1 MTTIILTQYSGSILG
16 PIARVLGWIMNWIYL
31 FLANVFGI
39 ENIGLTII
47 GLTILIYMCML
58 PLTIKQQKFSK
69 LQQKMQPEIKAIQE
83 KYKGRR
89 DQESQMAMNEETQA
103 LYAKYGI
110 SPTGTC
116 LPMLLQLPVF
126 FALYRVIYNVPA
138 YVSGVKA
145 AFDGVVDGI
154 IHTAGY
160 QGIMENFLE
169 SFKLTQQIGADFNS
183 TNLEA
188 VKNFIV
194 DSIYKMPT
202 AGWSALRDAFPG
214 LHDVINSTEVQ
225 LNHMNTFL
233 GLNISD
239 SPVAIMMSSFKEHS
253 YLFVILALFIPF
265 ASYASQMLNVKL
277 MPQAETDPDSQMAKQ
292 MKMMNYTMP
301 LFSMVLCFTVPVGLG
316 IYWIFSSLTR
326 CVQQYFVN
334 KHIQNL
340 DLDEVIAK
348 NVAKRKKKLEKMGIS
363 ENQIR
368 NAAKM
373 STKSN
378 VQLTSSMSN
387 AERDAKVQKA
397 YEYRKTANPN
407 SLTAK
412 ANLVKD
418 FNERNNK

>member
-1 MTTIILTQYSGSILG
+1 MSTIILTQYSGSILG
-16 PIARVLGWIMNWIYL
+16 PIAKVLGWIMNWIYL

-39 ENIGLTII
+39 ENIGITII
-47 GLTILIYMCML
+47 VLTILIYMCML

-69 LQQKMQPEIKAIQE
+69 LQQKMQPEIKAVQE
-83 KYKGRR
+83 KYKGKR

-116 LPMLLQLPVF
+116 LPLLLQMPVF
-126 FALYRVIYNVPA
+126 LALYRVIYNVPA
-138 YVSGVKA
+138 YVSSVKA
-145 AFDGVVDGI
+145 TFDGVVDGI
-154 IHTAGY
+154 IHTAGF
-160 QGIMENFLE
+160 QGIMEKFLE
-169 SFKLTQQIGADFNS
+169 SLNLTQQIRADFNNEDMS
-183 TNLEA
+183 V

-202 AGWSALRDAFPG
+202 SGWEKLSDSFPKLQNVIESTRD
-214 LHDVINSTEVQ
+214 Q
-225 LNHMNTFL
+225 LNHMNAFL

-239 SPVAIMMSSFKEHS
+239 SPLTIISNSFKEKS
-253 YLFVILALFIPF
+253 YLLVLLAFLIPLV
-265 ASYASQMLNVKL
+265 SYASQMANIKL
-277 MPQAETDPDSQMAKQ
+277 MPQADTDPDNPMAKQ
-292 MKMMNYTMP
+292 MKAMNYTMP
-301 LFSMVLCFTVPVGLG
+301 LISVGITFTVPVGLG

-326 CVQQYFVN
+326 GVQQYFVN
-334 KHIQNL
+334 KHIRNL
-340 DLDEVIAK
+340 DLDEMIAK
-348 NVAKRKKKLEKMGIS
+348 NVEKRKKKLEKMGIS

-368 NAAKM
+368 SAAKL

-378 VQLTSSMSN
+378 AQLSATMSK
-387 AERDAKVQKA
+387 AERDSKIEKA

>member
-16 PIARVLGWIMNWIYL
+16 PVARILGWIMNWIYL
-31 FLANVFGI
+31 FLANVFRI
-39 ENIGLTII
+39 ENIGITII
-47 GLTILIYMCML
+47 VLTILIYMCML

-69 LQQKMQPEIKAIQE
+69 LQQKMQPEVKAIQE
-83 KYKGRR
+83 KYKGKR
-89 DQESQMAMNEETQA
+89 DQESQLAMNEETQA

-116 LPMLLQLPVF
+116 LPFLLQMPVF
-126 FALYRVIYNVPA
+126 LALYRVIYNVPA
-138 YVSGVKA
+138 YVSSVKA

-160 QGIMENFLE
+160 QGIMEKFLE
-169 SFKLTQQIGADFNS
+169 SMNLTQQIKADFNNPDLS
-183 TNLEA
+183 T

-202 AGWSALRDAFPG
+202 SGWETLSDSFPN
-214 LHDVINSTEVQ
+214 LHDVIFSTREQ
-225 LNHMNTFL
+225 LNHMNAFL
-233 GLNISD
+233 GMNISD
-239 SPVAIMMSSFKEHS
+239 V
-253 YLFVILALFIPF
+253 
-265 ASYASQMLNVKL
+265 SQIINIKL
-277 MPQAETDPDSQMAKQ
+277 MPQADTDNPMAKQ
-292 MKMMNYTMP
+292 MKTMNYTMP
-301 LFSMVLCFTVPVGLG
+301 LISVGITFTVPVGLG

-326 CVQQYFVN
+326 GVQQYFVN

-348 NVAKRKKKLEKMGIS
+348 NVEKRKKKLEKMGIN

-378 VQLTSSMSN
+378 VQLSATMSK
-387 AERDAKVQKA
+387 AERDSKIEKA

>member
-16 PIARVLGWIMNWIYL
+16 PIAKVLGWIMNWIYL
-31 FLANVFGI
+31 FLSNVFGI

-47 GLTILIYMCML
+47 GLTVIIYMCML
-58 PLTIKQQKFSK
+58 PLTVKQQKFSK
-69 LQQKMQPEIKAIQE
+69 LQQKMQPEIKAIQD

-89 DQESQMAMNEETQA
+89 DQETQLAMNEETQA

-116 LPMLLQLPVF
+116 LPLLLQMPVF

-138 YVSGVKA
+138 YVSGVKE

-154 IHTAGY
+154 VNTPGF
-160 QGIMENFLE
+160 QGIMEKFLE

-183 TNLEA
+183 TDLSA
-188 VKNFIV
+188 VRNFIV
-194 DSIYKMPT
+194 DSVYKMPT
-202 AGWSALRDAFPG
+202 TGWDGLRDSFPG
-214 LHDVINSTEVQ
+214 LTEVINSTEVQ

-239 SPVAIMMSSFKEHS
+239 SPLSIITSSFQSHS
-253 YLFVILALFIPF
+253 YLLVVAALLIPLV
-265 ASYASQMLNVKL
+265 SYASQMMNIKL
-277 MPQAETDPDSQMAKQ
+277 MPPADTDPDNPMARQ
-292 MKMMNYTMP
+292 MKTMNYTMP
-301 LFSMVLCFTVPVGLG
+301 LISTFICFTVPVGLG

-326 CVQQYFVN
+326 SVQQYFVN

-348 NVAKRKKKLEKMGIS
+348 NVEKRKKKLEKMGIS

-368 NAAKM
+368 NAA
-373 STKSN
+373 SLRTKGN
-378 VQLTSSMSN
+378 VQLSSSMSK
-387 AERDAKVQKA
+387 AERDAKVEQA
-397 YEYRKTANPN
+397 YTYRKTANPN

-412 ANLVKD
+412 ANLVKE

>member
-1 MTTIILTQYSGSILG
+1 MSTIILTQYSGSILG
-16 PIARVLGWIMNWIYL
+16 PIAKVLGWIMNWIYL

-39 ENIGLTII
+39 ENIGITII
-47 GLTILIYMCML
+47 VLTILIYMCML

-83 KYKGRR
+83 RYKGKK
-89 DQESQMAMNEETQA
+89 DQESQLAMNEETQA

-116 LPMLLQLPVF
+116 LPFLLQMPVF
-126 FALYRVIYNVPA
+126 LALYRVIYNVPA

-154 IHTAGY
+154 INTAGF
-160 QGIMENFLE
+160 QGIMEKFLE
-169 SFKLTQQIGADFNS
+169 TMNLTQQIKADFNS
-183 TNLEA
+183 TDLSA

-202 AGWSALRDAFPG
+202 SGWKTLSDSFPNLQNVIQSTRD
-214 LHDVINSTEVQ
+214 Q
-225 LNHMNTFL
+225 LNHMNAFL

-239 SPVAIMMSSFKEHS
+239 SPLTIITNSFKEKS
-253 YLFVILALFIPF
+253 YLFVILAFLIPVV
-265 ASYASQMLNVKL
+265 SYASQMLNIKL
-277 MPQAETDPDSQMAKQ
+277 MPQADSDPDNPMAKQ
-292 MKMMNYTMP
+292 MKTMNYTMP
-301 LFSMVLCFTVPVGLG
+301 LVSVGITFTVPVGLG

-326 CVQQYFVN
+326 GVQQYFVN

-340 DLDEVIAK
+340 DLDEMIAK
-348 NVAKRKKKLEKMGIS
+348 NQEKRKKKLEKMGIN

-368 NAAKM
+368 NAAKL

-378 VQLTSSMSN
+378 AQLSATMTK
-387 AERDAKVQKA
+387 AERDAKIEKA

>member
-1 MTTIILTQYSGSILG
+1 MSTIILTQYSGSILG
-16 PIARVLGWIMNWIYL
+16 PIAKVLGWIMNWIYL

-39 ENIGLTII
+39 ENIGITII
-47 GLTILIYMCML
+47 VLTILIYMCML

-83 KYKGRR
+83 RYKGKK
-89 DQESQMAMNEETQA
+89 DQESQLAMNEETQA

-116 LPMLLQLPVF
+116 LPFLLQIPVF
-126 FALYRVIYNVPA
+126 LALYRVIYNVPA

-154 IHTAGY
+154 INTAGF
-160 QGIMENFLE
+160 QGIMEKFLE
-169 SFKLTQQIGADFNS
+169 TMNLTQQIKADFNS
-183 TNLEA
+183 TDLSA

-202 AGWSALRDAFPG
+202 SGWKTLSDSFPNLQNVIQSTRD
-214 LHDVINSTEVQ
+214 Q
-225 LNHMNTFL
+225 LNHMNAFL

-239 SPVAIMMSSFKEHS
+239 SPLTIITNSFKEKS
-253 YLFVILALFIPF
+253 YLFVILAFLIPVV
-265 ASYASQMLNVKL
+265 SYASQMLNIKL
-277 MPQAETDPDSQMAKQ
+277 MPQADSDPDNPMAKQ
-292 MKMMNYTMP
+292 MKTMNYTMP
-301 LFSMVLCFTVPVGLG
+301 LVSVGITFTVPVGLG

-326 CVQQYFVN
+326 GVQQYFVN

-340 DLDEVIAK
+340 DLDEMIAK
-348 NVAKRKKKLEKMGIS
+348 NQEKRKKKLEKMGIN

-368 NAAKM
+368 NAAKL

-378 VQLTSSMSN
+378 AQLSATMTK
-387 AERDAKVQKA
+387 AERDAKIEKA

>member
-16 PIARVLGWIMNWIYL
+16 PIAKVLGWIMNWIYL
-31 FLANVFGI
+31 FLENVFGI

-47 GLTILIYMCML
+47 GLTVLIYMCML

-83 KYKGRR
+83 KYKGHR

-103 LYAKYGI
+103 LYARYGI
-110 SPTGTC
+110 SPTGSC
-116 LPMLLQLPVF
+116 LPLLLQMPVF

-138 YVSGVKA
+138 YVSSVKD
-145 AFDGVVDGI
+145 AFGGIVDGI
-154 IHTAGY
+154 TSTGGF
-160 QGIMENFLE
+160 QKIMEEFL
-169 SFKLTQQIGADFNS
+169 STMNLSSQIKADFNH
-183 TNLEA
+183 TDLEV
-188 VKNFIV
+188 VKNFVV

-202 AGWSALRDAFPG
+202 SGWETLKESFPN
-214 LHDVINSTEVQ
+214 LVDVIDATEVH

-239 SPVAIMMSSFKEHS
+239 SPFAIITRSFSSHS
-253 YLFVILALFIPF
+253 YLLVLLALLVPF
-265 ASYASQMLNVKL
+265 ASYASQILNVKL
-277 MPQAETDPDSQMAKQ
+277 MPQADTDPDSAMARQ
-292 MKMMNYTMP
+292 MKTMNYTMP
-301 LFSMVLCFTVPVGLG
+301 LFSLVLCFTVPVGLG

-326 CVQQYFVN
+326 CVQQFFVN

-348 NVAKRKKKLEKMGIS
+348 NVEKRKKKLEKMGIS

-368 NAAKM
+368 NAARM

-378 VQLTSSMSN
+378 VQLSDSMSKS
-387 AERDAKVQKA
+387 EREAKIEKA

-412 ANLVKD
+412 ANLVKE

>member
-1 MTTIILTQYSGSILG
+1 MSTIILTQYSGSILG
-16 PIARVLGWIMNWIYL
+16 PIAKVLGWIMNWIYL

-39 ENIGLTII
+39 ENIGITII
-47 GLTILIYMCML
+47 VLTILIYMCML

-69 LQQKMQPEIKAIQE
+69 LQQKMQPEIKAVQE
-83 KYKGRR
+83 KYKGKR

-116 LPMLLQLPVF
+116 LPLLLQMPVF
-126 FALYRVIYNVPA
+126 LALYRVIYNVPA
-138 YVSGVKA
+138 YVSSVKA
-145 AFDGVVDGI
+145 TFDGVVDGI
-154 IHTAGY
+154 IHTAGF
-160 QGIMENFLE
+160 QGIMEKFLE
-169 SFKLTQQIGADFNS
+169 SLNLTQQIRADFNNEDMS
-183 TNLEA
+183 V

-202 AGWSALRDAFPG
+202 SGWEKLSDSFPNLQNVIESTRD
-214 LHDVINSTEVQ
+214 Q
-225 LNHMNTFL
+225 LNHMNAFL

-239 SPVAIMMSSFKEHS
+239 SPLTIISNSFKEKS
-253 YLFVILALFIPF
+253 YLLVLLAFLIPLV
-265 ASYASQMLNVKL
+265 SYASQMANIKL
-277 MPQAETDPDSQMAKQ
+277 MPQADTDPDNPMAKQ
-292 MKMMNYTMP
+292 MKAMNYTMP
-301 LFSMVLCFTVPVGLG
+301 LISVGITFTVPVGLG

-326 CVQQYFVN
+326 GVQQYFVN
-334 KHIQNL
+334 KHIRNL
-340 DLDEVIAK
+340 DLDEMIAK
-348 NVAKRKKKLEKMGIS
+348 NVEKRKKKLEKMGIS

-368 NAAKM
+368 SAAKL

-378 VQLTSSMSN
+378 AQLSATMSK
-387 AERDAKVQKA
+387 AERDSKIEKA

>member
-1 MTTIILTQYSGSILG
+1 MMILTQYSGSILG

-31 FLANVFGI
+31 FLENVFGI

-47 GLTILIYMCML
+47 VLTVLIYMCML

-89 DQESQMAMNEETQA
+89 DQQSQMAMNEETQA
-103 LYAKYGI
+103 LYARYGI
-110 SPTGTC
+110 SPTGSC
-116 LPMLLQLPVF
+116 LPLLLQMPVF

-138 YVSGVKA
+138 YVSSVKD
-145 AFDGVVDGI
+145 AFSGIVDGI
-154 IHTAGY
+154 VSTPGF
-160 QGIMENFLE
+160 QKLMEQFLE
-169 SFKLTQQIGADFNS
+169 KMNLTSQINADFNH
-183 TNLEA
+183 TDLNV
-188 VKNFIV
+188 VKNFVV

-202 AGWSALRDAFPG
+202 TGWETLKESFPN
-214 LHDVINSTEVQ
+214 LSSVIDSTEVH
-225 LNHMNTFL
+225 LNHMNIFL

-239 SPVAIMMSSFKEHS
+239 SPFAIIRSGFENHT
-253 YLFVILALFIPF
+253 YLLVILALLIPV
-265 ASYASQMLNVKL
+265 ASYASQILNVKL
-277 MPQAETDPDSQMAKQ
+277 MPQSDTDPDSPMARQ
-292 MKMMNYTMP
+292 MKTMNYTMP
-301 LFSMVLCFTVPVGLG
+301 LFSLVLCFTVPVGLG
-316 IYWIFSSLTR
+316 IYWVFSALTR

-340 DLDEVIAK
+340 DLDVLIEK
-348 NVAKRKKKLEKMGIS
+348 NVEKRKKKLEKMGID

-368 NAAKM
+368 NAAKI
-373 STKSN
+373 STKGS
-378 VQLTSSMSN
+378 VQLSNSMSK
-387 AERDAKVQKA
+387 AERDAKLESA